1 MTTVSRRPKQV
12 SHDFNTLPVG
22 AGQKLTTF
30 DDIVTTFDDIVTTS
44 RTTFDDTAD
53 DIADDSGRPPV
64 AAAV

>member
-1 MTTVSRRPKQV
+1 MTTVSRRPKQL

-22 AGQKLTTF
+22 AGRKLTTF
-30 DDIVTTFDDIVTTS
+30 DDIVTTA

>member
-30 DDIVTTFDDIVTTS
+30 DDIVTTS
-44 RTTFDDTAD
+44 RTAFDDTAD